1 MGWHFK
7 LGHVNNQYIQ
17 SLMRPRNERDPF
29 ISTTSPKAS
38 SCPIPDCFACR
49 TAKAHRLPDNS
60 TVEEKVSSKDGILKA
75 ENLKPGSVILVLS
88 VCQQS

>member
-1 MGWHFK
+1 
-7 LGHVNNQYIQ
+7 
-17 SLMRPRNERDPF
+17 MRPRNEKDPF

-38 SCPIPDCFACR
+38 FCPIPDCFACR

-75 ENLKPGSVILVLS
+75 ENLKPGSVIS
-88 VCQQS
+88 VDQYVSKVKGQLKSTAGKEGDMLK